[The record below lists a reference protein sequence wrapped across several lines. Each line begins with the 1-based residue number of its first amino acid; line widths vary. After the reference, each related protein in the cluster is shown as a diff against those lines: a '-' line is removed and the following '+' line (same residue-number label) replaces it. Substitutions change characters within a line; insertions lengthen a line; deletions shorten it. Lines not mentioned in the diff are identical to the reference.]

1 MYTKKT
7 YSKGGVGMG
16 ATILLIGV
24 IVMFLIVLFTVLCI
38 PLVGGMEEKEMEMYR
53 KRKAEEGEGE

>member
-1 MYTKKT
+1 
-7 YSKGGVGMG
+7 MG

-53 KRKAEEGEGE
+53 KRKAEKEGEG